1 MDPQLKKGILD
12 ALVLALIKD
21 GDTYGYQLSER
32 VAEIVDVAETALYPV
47 LRRQE
52 TQGMLETYSVEHNGR
67 LRKYYRITGAGRAKL
82 GEFIEELSELERLIA
97 VIMKGARN
105 DGKQA

>member
-52 TQGMLETYSVEHNGR
+52 TQGMLETYSIEHNGR

-82 GEFIEELSELERLIA
+82 GEVIEELSELERLIA

>member
-52 TQGMLETYSVEHNGR
+52 TQGMLETYSIEHNGR